1 MGGEIFGTA
10 ALFFIVIPVGLAMGA
25 VLLKI
30 QGVEKDL

>member
-10 ALFFIVIPVGLAMGA
+10 ALFFVLIPVGLALGA

-30 QGVEKDL
+30 QGAK

>member
-10 ALFFIVIPVGLAMGA
+10 ALFFFMIPLGLALGA

-30 QGVEKDL
+30 QGVEKEI

>member
-10 ALFFIVIPVGLAMGA
+10 ALFFFIIPIGLAMGA
-25 VLLKI
+25 ALLKI

>member
-10 ALFFIVIPVGLAMGA
+10 ALFIVLIPVGLALGA

-30 QGVEKDL
+30 QGAK